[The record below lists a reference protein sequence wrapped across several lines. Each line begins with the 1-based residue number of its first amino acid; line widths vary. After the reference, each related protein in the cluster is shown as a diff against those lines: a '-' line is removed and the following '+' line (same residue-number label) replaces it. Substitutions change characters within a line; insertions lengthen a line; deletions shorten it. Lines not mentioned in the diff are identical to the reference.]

1 MKYCVGFLYIM
12 TNTLSKNKSVAFL
25 STMIY
30 HIYKNIK
37 YVVDKRGHTMKKYIA
52 LIFISLFCL
61 TSCAQQTT
69 PQQSNV
75 SEDAEQNTEENTEKT
90 TEDVEQTIEENAVT
104 DENGTTY
111 TKSFGTYTV
120 PTGWIE
126 STTYSTSDKF
136 FYVADGTEENALPN
150 NISINMGTNKYSA
163 DDHVSFRQ
171 AIMNQLV
178 MQLPKDTML
187 NGSGSYTANDSI
199 LYTFTF
205 SITEN
210 DTTLNATQYYIV
222 GDHKYIMVYESVYD
236 GNTEEVDAIAKNIV
250 DTFQWSE

>member
-1 MKYCVGFLYIM
+1 
-12 TNTLSKNKSVAFL
+12 
-25 STMIY
+25 
-30 HIYKNIK
+30 
-37 YVVDKRGHTMKKYIA
+37 MKKYIA
-52 LIFISLFCL
+52 LLLMSVFCL
-61 TSCAQQTT
+61 TSCTQQTT

-75 SEDAEQNTEENTEKT
+75 AEEVEQNTTEENDTEQENN
-90 TEDVEQTIEENAVT
+90 TESKENDIEQTENAVT

-126 STTYSTSDKF
+126 STKYSTSGKF
-136 FYVADGTEENALPN
+136 FYVADGTEDQQLPN
-150 NISINMGTNKYSA
+150 NISVNMGTNKYSA
-163 DDHVSFRQ
+163 DDHILFRQ
-171 AIMNQLV
+171 AIVNQLV
-178 MQLPKDTML
+178 MQLPKDTQL
-187 NGSGSYTANDSI
+187 NGSGSFTANDYV

-222 GDHKYIMVYESVYD
+222 GDKKYVMVYESVYD